1 MSDKRKK
8 AATAAKLHKDSMP
21 CNKPKKTPNHP
32 TKSHVVK
39 ACEGGKEKIIHFGQ
53 QGVSGSPK
61 KKVSQKHIASV
72 EKALKLDIQKI
83 LQKERCL
90 LHIGQ
95 IALSGDLN
103 GKSKRKHDSEK
114 RITAQAHK
122 ARTGAKF

>member
-1 MSDKRKK
+1 
-8 AATAAKLHKDSMP
+8 
-21 CNKPKKTPNHP
+21 
-32 TKSHVVK
+32 VVK

-83 LQKERCL
+83 LQKGRCL

-95 IALSGDLN
+95 LALSGDLN
-103 GKSKRKHDSEK
+103 GKSKRKHDSGKESQPK
-114 RITAQAHK
+114 LTRQGQGQNSKPSHGRKNPEDKVKVNTLI
-122 ARTGAKF
+122 